1 MRNII
6 TAVAFVAAAC
16 WQPVRAQPSN
26 AVRVEIWPTQ
36 KLEQPFADD
45 AAIDMSVRVSSRGYV
60 TLYQIN
66 PRGGVEILYPKSHHC
81 WRVLEP
87 NRAYRLTELAE
98 DIRLDYRG
106 AEGSAYVG
114 GVLTEHAMHIAPW
127 LQQSFAAH
135 GLPSGRNVSGSDAL
149 DIPGIITEVEKD
161 IQFRLGANA
170 RPAFAVAP
178 LHIQSQHALAREQ
191 RRDSP
196 GLAPVSPKDSLIPS
210 SSAPSTLSLQR
221 NPSAAA
227 NAFSK
232 QGKPESRGRDKDR
245 DSLTTPFKGLRKPPA
260 HAPENPKFTPRKK
273 PSSEKQSPK
282 KTRERN

>member
-16 WQPVRAQPSN
+16 WQPVSAQPSN

-36 KLEQPFADD
+36 NLEQPLPDD
-45 AAIDMSVRVSSRGYV
+45 AVIDMFVRVSSRGYV

-81 WRVLEP
+81 WRALEP

-98 DIRLDYRG
+98 DIRLDYQG

-114 GVLTEHAMHIAPW
+114 GVLTQHAMHIVPW

-135 GLPSGRNVSGSDAL
+135 GLPSGRHASGSDAL
-149 DIPGIITEVEKD
+149 DIPGIIAEVEKD

-170 RPAFAVAP
+170 RPAFAVAS
-178 LHIQSQHALAREQ
+178 LRIQSQQALAREQ
-191 RRDSP
+191 RMNPPASAPASP
-196 GLAPVSPKDSLIPS
+196 RDSLIPS
-210 SSAPSTLSLQR
+210 SSSPSTLTLQR

-227 NAFSK
+227 NAFSN
-232 QGKPESRGRDKDR
+232 QGKPKRSGRDRDR
-245 DSLTTPFKGLRKPPA
+245 DSLVTPFKGLRKPPA
-260 HAPENPKFTPRKK
+260 HAPEKPKFTPRQK
-273 PSSEKQSPK
+273 PSSEKQSSP

>member
-6 TAVAFVAAAC
+6 IAVAFVAAVC
-16 WQPVRAQPSN
+16 GQPVSAQPST

-36 KLEQPFADD
+36 KLEQPFPDD
-45 AAIDMSVRVSSRGYV
+45 AVIDMFVRVSSRGYV

-81 WRVLEP
+81 WRALEP

-98 DIRLDYRG
+98 DIHMDYQG

-114 GVLTEHAMHIAPW
+114 GVLTQHAMHIVPW
-127 LQQSFAAH
+127 LKQSFSAH
-135 GLPSGRNVSGSDAL
+135 GLPSGRNLPEPVAMDV
-149 DIPGIITEVEKD
+149 PRIIAEVEKD

-178 LHIQSQHALAREQ
+178 LRIQSQQALAREQ
-191 RRDSP
+191 RIDPPAS
-196 GLAPVSPKDSLIPS
+196 APASPKDSLIPS
-210 SSAPSTLSLQR
+210 SSSPSTLTLQR

-227 NAFSK
+227 NAFNK
-232 QGKPESRGRDKDR
+232 QGKPESRGRDRDR
-245 DSLTTPFKGLRKPPA
+245 DSLITPFKGLRKPPA
-260 HAPENPKFTPRKK
+260 HAPEKPKLTPGKK
-273 PSSEKQSPK
+273 QSSEKQSSP